1 MVCVMD
7 TKFILV
13 LAVRPYFQSLMLAL
27 PAPLMIKTR
36 SGAPKSLIGVEM
48 ELRATEWS
56 PS

>member
-1 MVCVMD
+1 VMD